1 MGAAASTS
9 DVTSTVEQRHIEQLS
24 VVIPALVHHMTP
36 LTSCF
41 TLFRC
46 RTKKNTSVLVWKGVT
61 ARHFIQ
67 SVRFPFH
74 SVRSHG
80 LKCDP
85 EVIVVD
91 GGSTDR
97 TVQIARRAGAKVLS
111 SAKGRGRQLNQGWRV
126 SHGDWYLFLHADNR
140 LPKRY
145 GRSMEATIRLHPRS
159 SWGCFSSIHTDV
171 APSHQLL
178 VDPESDK

>member
-1 MGAAASTS
+1 MGAAPSTS
-9 DVTSTVEQRHIEQLS
+9 DVTSNVEQRPIDLLS
-24 VVIPALVHHMTP
+24 VVIPTLVHYLTP
-36 LTSCF
+36 LASQRTPC
-41 TLFRC
+41 RC
-46 RTKKNTSVLVWKGVT
+46 RTKRSTSVLVWKGVT
-61 ARHFIQ
+61 ARPLNR
-67 SVRFPFH
+67 SVRSPFH

-80 LKCDP
+80 LKRDP

-97 TVQIARRAGAKVLS
+97 TVQIAKRAGAKVLS
-111 SAKGRGRQLNQGWRV
+111 SARGRGRQLNQGWRV

-140 LPKRY
+140 LPKKY

-159 SWGCFSSIHTDV
+159 SWGCFSSIQTDV